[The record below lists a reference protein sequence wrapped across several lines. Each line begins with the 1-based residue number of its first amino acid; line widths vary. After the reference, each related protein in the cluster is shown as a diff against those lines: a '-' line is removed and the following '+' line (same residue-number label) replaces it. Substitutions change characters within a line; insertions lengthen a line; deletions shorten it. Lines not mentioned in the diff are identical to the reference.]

1 MNNNLSRKE
10 EHYEYF
16 KKNTRCPYCS
26 GELEYEASEEKIKQC
41 SECGGLCI
49 GMIGIIIGNVLTVII
64 RLILEKKIM
73 IAF

>member
-26 GELEYEASEEKIKQC
+26 GELEYEASEEKIKHC
-41 SECGGLCI
+41 SECGGLYI

-64 RLILEKKIM
+64 RLILEKKIT

>member
-16 KKNTRCPYCS
+16 KKNTGCPYCS
-26 GELEYEASEEKIKQC
+26 GELEYEASEEKIKHC